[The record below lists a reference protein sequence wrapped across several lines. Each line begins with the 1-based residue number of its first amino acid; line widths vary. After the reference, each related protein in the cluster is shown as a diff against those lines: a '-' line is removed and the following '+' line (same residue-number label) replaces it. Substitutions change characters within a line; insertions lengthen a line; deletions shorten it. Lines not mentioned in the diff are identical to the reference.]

1 MMRPEKMNE
10 CRSYA
15 SDIGNRPYYD
25 THSCHCDGYINLAMD
40 YKDIG
45 AWPEA
50 TINDQRLTIND

>member
-15 SDIGNRPYYD
+15 SDIGDRPYYD
-25 THSCHCDGYINLAMD
+25 THSCHCDGYRNFAMD

-50 TINDQRLTIND
+50 TFNDKL